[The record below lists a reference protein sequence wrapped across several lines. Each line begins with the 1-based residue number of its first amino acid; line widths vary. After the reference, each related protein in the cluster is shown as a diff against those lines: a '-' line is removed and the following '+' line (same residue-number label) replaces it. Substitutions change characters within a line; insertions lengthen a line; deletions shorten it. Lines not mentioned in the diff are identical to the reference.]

1 MAGRHP
7 MDKSWSRRQFLTRA
21 AGGAIAVPS
30 LAAVLA
36 ACAKPEDSTGG
47 TSSGSAATEIP
58 IATLEKPVELPVT
71 MDPIAADTPIESG
84 PLVIY
89 NWADYIHK
97 KVVAEFEEEF
107 GVDVEITTFNNMEEG
122 IQKVANGQ
130 VTPDVF
136 FPTVGY
142 LRRLVDR
149 DLVLPLQH
157 ELIPNML
164 ASVWPTYSDPG
175 PYYDLGWNY
184 SVPYTIYTWGVA
196 YRRDR
201 VSDED
206 AAAQG
211 WEALWNP
218 EYAGSISLY
227 DSYGDAIAV
236 TILRNGSLDVNT
248 GDPALIEAAKT
259 SILET
264 INENQARLT
273 INGVYAKIPAGD
285 FTVAEAWS
293 GDIVGAQWYLP
304 KGTGTDVLG
313 YWRPETGQ
321 TMIGNDSL
329 VVPAGATRPRLAH
342 EFINFMLDDKHG
354 TDNFV
359 NWNGY
364 QPPFVSIEPDALI
377 DGGVVPAN
385 LSDAVVTEDM
395 FKDDLTPV
403 ELAPDVDALWLEAW
417 TEIKAGA

>member
-1 MAGRHP
+1 MTGRHP
-7 MDKSWSRRQFLTRA
+7 MENRWSRRQFLGRA
-21 AGGAIAVPS
+21 AGTAVTVPS

-36 ACAKPEDSTGG
+36 ACSKPETGAPAG
-47 TSSGSAATEIP
+47 TDSAAAGIP
-58 IATLEKPVELPVT
+58 IATLENPVELPVT
-71 MDPIAADTPIESG
+71 ADPIPADTPIESG
-84 PLVIY
+84 PLVLY
-89 NWADYIHK
+89 NWADYIYK
-97 KVVAEFEEEF
+97 RVVAEFEEEY
-107 GVDVEITTFNNMEEG
+107 GVEVEITTFNNMEEG

-136 FPTVGY
+136 VPTVGY
-142 LRRLVDR
+142 LRRLVER
-149 DLVLPLQH
+149 DLVASLQH
-157 ELIPNML
+157 ELLPNML
-164 ASVWPTYSDPG
+164 ENVWPSYSDPG
-175 PYYDLGWNY
+175 PYYDLGWHY

-206 AAAQG
+206 LASQG

-218 EYAGSISLY
+218 EYAGAISLY
-227 DSYGDAIAV
+227 DSYGDTIAV

-248 GDPALIEAAKT
+248 GDPALIDAAKVA
-259 SILET
+259 ILET
-264 INENQARLT
+264 INEHEARLT

-313 YWRPETGQ
+313 YWRPDTGQ

-329 VVPAGATRPRLAH
+329 VVPSGAKNPRLAH

-364 QPPFVSIEPDALI
+364 QPPFISIQPDSLI
-377 DGGVVPAN
+377 EQGVVPEN
-385 LSDAVVTEDM
+385 LSLAVVTEEM
-395 FKDDLTPV
+395 FKDDLTPI

-417 TEIKAGA
+417 TEIQAGA

>member
-7 MDKSWSRRQFLTRA
+7 MDKGWSRRQFLGRA

-30 LAAVLA
+30 LAAILA
-36 ACAKPEDSTGG
+36 ACSKPDDST
-47 TSSGSAATEIP
+47 SGSTSGSSAGEIP
-58 IATLEKPVELPVT
+58 IATLEQPVELPVT
-71 MDPIAADTPIESG
+71 MEAIAADTPMESG
-84 PLVIY
+84 PLVLY

-130 VTPDVF
+130 VIPDVF
-136 FPTVGY
+136 VPTPGY
-142 LRRLVDR
+142 LRKLVAK
-149 DLVLPLQH
+149 DLLAPLQH

-164 ASVWPTYSDPG
+164 STVWPSYSDPG
-175 PYYDLGWNY
+175 PYYDLNWNY

-201 VSDED
+201 VSDEE

-211 WEALWNP
+211 WEMLWNP
-218 EYAGSISLY
+218 DYAGAISLY
-227 DSYGDAIAV
+227 DSYGDTIGI

-248 GDPALIEAAKT
+248 GDPALIDAAKIA
-259 SILET
+259 ILET
-264 INENQARLT
+264 INDYDSRLT

-285 FTVAEAWS
+285 FTVAESWS
-293 GDIVGAQWYLP
+293 GDIVGAQFYLP
-304 KGTGTDVLG
+304 KDTGTDVLG

-321 TMIGNDSL
+321 TMIGNDL
-329 VVPAGATRPRLAH
+329 LAVPAGANNPRLAH

-364 QPPFVSIEPDALI
+364 QPPFVSIQPDALI
-377 DGGVVPAN
+377 DQGVVPAN
-385 LSDAVVTEDM
+385 LADAVVTEDM
-395 FKDDLTPV
+395 FKLDLTPV
-403 ELAPDVDALWLEAW
+403 ELSPEVDTMWLEAW

>member
-36 ACAKPEDSTGG
+36 ACSKPGESDPG
-47 TSSGSAATEIP
+47 TGSAAAEIP
-58 IATLEKPVELPVT
+58 IATLENPVTLPTT
-71 MDPIAADTPIESG
+71 MDPIAADTPLESG
-84 PLVIY
+84 PLVLY
-89 NWADYIHK
+89 NWIDYIHK
-97 KVVAEFEEEF
+97 KVVAEFEEEY
-107 GVDVEITTFNNMEEG
+107 GVDVEITTYNNMEEG

-136 FPTVGY
+136 VPTPGY
-142 LRRLVDR
+142 LRKLVAE
-149 DLVLPLQH
+149 DLLAPLQH

-164 ASVWPTYSDPG
+164 ASVWPSYSDPG

-196 YRRDR
+196 YRRDI
-201 VSDED
+201 VSDEE
-206 AAAQG
+206 AANQG
-211 WEALWNP
+211 WDALWNP
-218 EYAGSISLY
+218 DYAGAISLY
-227 DSYGDAIAV
+227 DSYGDTIAV

-248 GDPALIEAAKT
+248 GDPALIDAAKA

-264 INENQARLT
+264 INENEARLT
-273 INGVYAKIPAGD
+273 IAGVYAKLPAGT
-285 FTVAEAWS
+285 FTVAEAWT

-304 KGTGTDVLG
+304 KDVGTDVLG
-313 YWRPETGQ
+313 FWRPEPGH
-321 TMIGNDSL
+321 TMIGNDL
-329 VVPAGATRPRLAH
+329 LAIPAGAKNPRLAH
-342 EFINFMLDDKHG
+342 EFINFMLNEKHG
-354 TDNFV
+354 TDNFA

-364 QPPFVSIEPDALI
+364 QPPFVSIDPTTLI
-377 DGGVVPAN
+377 DQGVVPEN

-395 FKDDLTPV
+395 FKTDLTPV
-403 ELAPDVDALWLEAW
+403 ELTPPVDAMWLEAW